1 MKVVIQK
8 NQQKLDMLEEH
19 SDTTAEKSPDQVLK
33 ELIENYLI
41 NDDDEESSPREIK
54 KGESQ

>member
-1 MKVVIQK
+1 
-8 NQQKLDMLEEH
+8 MLEEH